1 MLFFAEVI
9 ETKRNVQFVKLSKGD
24 TEHHFIANFVLTGK
38 IAELFEKYRQ
48 PIHFQIVV
56 DDEASEE
63 NIDILSD
70 KDLSKF
76 YGLSADYNCDITDSG
91 VDDYENFVKSLDRR
105 LIFMTIENP

>member
-1 MLFFAEVI
+1 MIARVFANLIKNSEVEEINKPLMEI
-9 ETKRNVQFVKLSKGD
+9 E
-24 TEHHFIANFVLTGK
+24 FIKNYCLKKNKMENT
-38 IAELFEKYRQ
+38 
-48 PIHFQIVV
+48 
-56 DDEASEE
+56 EE